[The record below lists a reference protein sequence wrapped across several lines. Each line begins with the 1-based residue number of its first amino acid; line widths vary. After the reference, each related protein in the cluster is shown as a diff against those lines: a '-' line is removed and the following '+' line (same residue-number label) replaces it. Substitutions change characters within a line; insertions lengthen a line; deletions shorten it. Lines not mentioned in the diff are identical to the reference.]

1 LFFFFVWKF
10 FFFDEILASNDLP
23 DENPRKIELIH
34 NQNQTIKPIKQDP
47 IEPQRIARPD
57 TPDSG
62 KFKPW
67 LNKFFRIIYLLGC
80 EIDEKCSDDAIPYK
94 IISGDGI
101 EKYPII
107 CFNNKL

>member
-1 LFFFFVWKF
+1 LIT
-10 FFFDEILASNDLP
+10 FFFDGILASNDLP
-23 DENPRKIELIH
+23 DGNRHTVKLNH
-34 NQNQTIKPIKQDP
+34 NQNQTVKPIKQDP
-47 IEPQRIARPD
+47 VEPPRIPRPP

-62 KFKPW
+62 KSKFR
-67 LNKFFRIIYLLGC
+67 LNKFFSIIYLLGC
-80 EIDEKCSDDAIPYK
+80 EIDEKCSDDAIQYK

>member
-1 LFFFFVWKF
+1 MFLQNEIVSLVFFFRLKIF

-47 IEPQRIARPD
+47 IEPQRIPRPD

-62 KFKPW
+62 KFK
-67 LNKFFRIIYLLGC
+67 L
-80 EIDEKCSDDAIPYK
+80 
-94 IISGDGI
+94 
-101 EKYPII
+101 
-107 CFNNKL
+107 